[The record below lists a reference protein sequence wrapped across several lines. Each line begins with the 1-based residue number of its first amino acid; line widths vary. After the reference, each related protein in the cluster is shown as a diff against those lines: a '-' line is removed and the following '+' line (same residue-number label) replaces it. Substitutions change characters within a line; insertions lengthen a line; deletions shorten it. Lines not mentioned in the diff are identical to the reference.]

1 MQEIK
6 RGEVRVRWG
15 ERECEWRGERRMGK
29 KEEKKIKSDWVCVCV
44 SRALQFPCMWERE
57 KLLPKTY
64 LNVLLINASSC

>member
-29 KEEKKIKSDWVCVCV
+29 KEEKKINMCVCV
-44 SRALQFPCMWERE
+44 TRATVSLHVGKRKIITQNLFKC
-57 KLLPKTY
+57 LV
-64 LNVLLINASSC
+64 N

>member
-44 SRALQFPCMWERE
+44 CHARYSFLACGKE
-57 KLLPKTY
+57 KNYYPK
-64 LNVLLINASSC
+64 LI

>member
-29 KEEKKIKSDWVCVCV
+29 KEEKKIKSDWCVCVCHARY
-44 SRALQFPCMWERE
+44 SFLACGKE
-57 KLLPKTY
+57 KNYYPK
-64 LNVLLINASSC
+64 LI

>member
-29 KEEKKIKSDWVCVCV
+29 NEEKKINMCVCHARY
-44 SRALQFPCMWERE
+44 SFLACGKE
-57 KLLPKTY
+57 KNYYPK
-64 LNVLLINASSC
+64 LI

>member
-44 SRALQFPCMWERE
+44 TRATVSLHVGKRKIITQNLFKC
-57 KLLPKTY
+57 LV
-64 LNVLLINASSC
+64 N